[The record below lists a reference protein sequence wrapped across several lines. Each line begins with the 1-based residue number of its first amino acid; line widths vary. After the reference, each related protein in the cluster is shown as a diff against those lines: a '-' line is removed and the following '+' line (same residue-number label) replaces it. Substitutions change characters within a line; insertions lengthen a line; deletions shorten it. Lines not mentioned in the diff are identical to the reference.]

1 MGVIRKITAHLLSR
15 LRRNANLGRAARSEY
30 APCPFADF
38 AERFGMP
45 AVRDQDGPRTM
56 EFDFGF
62 IRTSALVDWTGNSRP
77 IRNQIS
83 ETIRDWNQAC
93 LRNPLVDTIF
103 RHEVAVLEPGK
114 VDVAG
119 DRVYWLPIQESLLPP
134 LERLPAGAHLMLG
147 VLYIGAID
155 GEPIWLINCWERVTL
170 QRV

>member
-1 MGVIRKITAHLLSR
+1 MDVIRKIIAHLLSR
-15 LRRNANLGRAARSEY
+15 LRGNANLGRAARSEY

-56 EFDFGF
+56 ELDFGS

-77 IRNQIS
+77 IRDQIS
-83 ETIRDWNQAC
+83 ETIRGWNQAC
-93 LRNPLVDTIF
+93 LRNPVLDTIF
-103 RHEVAVLEPGK
+103 RHEVAVLEAGK

-134 LERLPAGAHLMLG
+134 LQVLPVGAHLMVG
-147 VLYIGAID
+147 VIYIGARD
-155 GEPIWLINCWERVTL
+155 GEPIWLINHWARGTLERV
-170 QRV
+170 